1 MGKSLFLECTAGISG
16 DMAVAALLD
25 LGADQEELK
34 RVLESLPLTGYEIEI
49 SRVDKSG
56 ISCCDF
62 DVKLEHDN
70 HDHDMNYLHG
80 QGASQRMAEHE
91 AYGSHGEHHHEYSEE
106 GHDHGDVAHHDHDH
120 IHQEEE
126 HHHAHHHDHR
136 NLADIL
142 AIIDKGT
149 MTDGARA
156 LAKKIFH
163 IIAEAEAKAHGLPID
178 KVHFHEVGA
187 VDSIVDIVSFAVCF
201 DNLGINRVYIP
212 RLCEGTGTVRC
223 QHGILPIPVPATA
236 NIAAA
241 YHLPLELTDTMGE
254 FVTPTGA
261 AIAAAVMTDTALPKP
276 MMIEKIGLGAGKRT
290 YERPSILRAMLIR
303 QTEEAEGSE
312 KTFGRTVQNGDLLAE
327 QRRSG
332 DQPES
337 TIWKLE
343 TNIDDSSGEALG
355 YTMEKLLEA
364 GARDVH
370 YYPVFMKKNRPAWQ
384 LNVICTK
391 DQIPELETII
401 FRETTTI
408 GIRRQE
414 MERTCLDRRKDEVVT
429 PYGKVQI
436 KICSHNGET
445 WCYPE
450 YDSVAKVA
458 GKCKISWQEVYREA
472 ANEGYKKLSYNSD
485 KTHKE
490 S

>member
-1 MGKSLFLECTAGISG
+1 M
-16 DMAVAALLD
+16 
-25 LGADQEELK
+25 
-34 RVLESLPLTGYEIEI
+34 
-49 SRVDKSG
+49 
-56 ISCCDF
+56 
-62 DVKLEHDN
+62 
-70 HDHDMNYLHG
+70 
-80 QGASQRMAEHE
+80 
-91 AYGSHGEHHHEYSEE
+91 
-106 GHDHGDVAHHDHDH
+106 
-120 IHQEEE
+120 
-126 HHHAHHHDHR
+126 
-136 NLADIL
+136 
-142 AIIDKGT
+142 AIIDKGR
-149 MTDGARA
+149 MTNGARS

-178 KVHFHEVGA
+178 QVHFHEVGA
-187 VDSIVDIVSFAVCF
+187 VDSIIDIVSFAVCF
-201 DNLGINRVYIP
+201 DNLGIDKVYIP

-261 AIAAAVMTDTALPKP
+261 AIAAAVMTDMELPKP
-276 MMIEKIGLGAGKRT
+276 MTIEKIGLGAGKRT

-303 QTEEAEGSE
+303 RSKACGADKEKGKSE
-312 KTFGRTVQNGDLLAE
+312 NK
-327 QRRSG
+327 SG
-332 DQPES
+332 D

-355 YTMEKLLEA
+355 YTMEKLLKA

-391 DQIPELETII
+391 DQIPTLETII

-414 MERTCLDRRKDEVVT
+414 MERTCLDRRQDEVET

-458 GKCKISWQEVYREA
+458 GKCNAAWQTVYRIA
-472 ANEGYKKLSYNSD
+472 QNEGYKKLSNNCD

>member
-1 MGKSLFLECTAGISG
+1 MAKSLYLECTAGISG

-34 RVLESLPLTGYEIEI
+34 RVLESLPLTGYEVEI

-80 QGASQRMAEHE
+80 HEAPQRMAGDVPH
-91 AYGSHGEHHHEYSEE
+91 GSHGEHLHEHPEE
-106 GHDHGDVAHHDHDH
+106 GHNHADVSHHV
-120 IHQEEE
+120 
-126 HHHAHHHDHR
+126 HHHHEHR

-142 AIIDKGT
+142 SIIDKGT

-156 LAKKIFH
+156 LSKRIFH
-163 IIAEAEAKAHGLPID
+163 IIAEAEAEAHGLPID
-178 KVHFHEVGA
+178 QVHFHEVGA

-201 DNLGINRVYIP
+201 DNLGIDRVYIP

-261 AIAAAVMTDTALPKP
+261 AIAAAVMTDTVLPKP
-276 MMIEKIGLGAGKRT
+276 MTIERIGLGAGKRT

-303 QTEEAEGSE
+303 KAEGADDPAETDGSVE
-312 KTFGRTVQNGDLLAE
+312 NKGDLPVK
-327 QRRSG
+327 QGRPNGQSG
-332 DQPES
+332 N

-355 YTMEKLLEA
+355 YTMEKLLKA

-384 LNVICTK
+384 LNVICTR
-391 DQIPELETII
+391 DQIPSLETII

-414 MERTCLDRRKDEVVT
+414 MERTCLDRRKDEVET
-429 PYGKVQI
+429 PYGKVQV

-450 YDSVAKVA
+450 YDSVAEVA
-458 GKCKISWQEVYREA
+458 GKCKVSWQEVYRA
-472 ANEGYKKLSYNSD
+472 AQNEGYKKLSNNSD